1 MNCNEVC
8 FVTKTAHGTVW
19 LLHFLSFCDIR
30 QCGLV
35 HQSFMPEIKLSSI
48 N

>member
-8 FVTKTAHGTVW
+8 FVTKTAQESVR
-19 LLHFLSFCDIR
+19 LLHFLSSCDIR

-35 HQSFMPEIKLSSI
+35 RQSFMPEIKLSSI